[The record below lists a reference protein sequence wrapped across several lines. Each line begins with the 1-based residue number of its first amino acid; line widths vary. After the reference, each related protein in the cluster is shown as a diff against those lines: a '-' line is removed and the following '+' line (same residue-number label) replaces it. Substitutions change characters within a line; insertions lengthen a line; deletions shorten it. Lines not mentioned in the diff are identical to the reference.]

1 MSLSFPSYQQ
11 QPSNTPPS
19 SARPQILHQSHVAMG
34 RGPRN
39 SLTSLLKLFIPT
51 ISCLFRHLPAS
62 PDAQRSPLLRALSP
76 SINPQERPPTQ
87 RGLSHL
93 ANQLLTQASIPP
105 ASAVHLLVCMTRPA
119 GQHLSPASRYYL
131 PALSP
136 TYLPAYSTHLPVGI
150 THLPAG
156 ITHLPASITHLLPG
170 TTHLS
175 TGTFVPVSHLLLL
188 LFPSITHLLANF
200 IPCGHHTSD
209 S

>member
-1 MSLSFPSYQQ
+1 MWLWVEAPGTHS
-11 QPSNTPPS
+11 PPS
-19 SARPQILHQSHVAMG
+19 SSYSSPLSLACSGISQPPQIL
-34 RGPRN
+34 
-39 SLTSLLKLFIPT
+39 
-51 ISCLFRHLPAS
+51 SC
-62 PDAQRSPLLRALSP
+62 SPLLRALSP

-93 ANQLLTQASIPP
+93 ANQLLTQVSIPP
-105 ASAVHLLVCMTRPA
+105 TSAAHLLVCMTRPA

-136 TYLPAYSTHLPVGI
+136 TYLPADPTHLPVGI
-150 THLPAG
+150 THSPAG
-156 ITHLPASITHLLPG
+156 ITHLPVSITHLLPG